1 MTVDRRVKTYQSDLS
16 LERENLGLL
25 GLKSDLF
32 HILRR
37 NYTGTGHELSP
48 TSGADC
54 IIKSISPGLP
64 GAAPPGWEAAVLV
77 SVPGP

>member
-37 NYTGTGHELSP
+37 NYTGTGHEKNINCSCSFQCVFCL
-48 TSGADC
+48 GVYYILG
-54 IIKSISPGLP
+54 IIMKT
-64 GAAPPGWEAAVLV
+64 
-77 SVPGP
+77 